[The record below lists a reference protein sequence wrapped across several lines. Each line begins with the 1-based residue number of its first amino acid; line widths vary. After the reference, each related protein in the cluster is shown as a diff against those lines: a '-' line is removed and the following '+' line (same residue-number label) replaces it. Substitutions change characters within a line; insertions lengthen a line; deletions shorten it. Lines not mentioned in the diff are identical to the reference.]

1 MNINIENYFFHS
13 EEMMKKRLFSVI
25 LLIVVL
31 ILLCACD
38 QGSQT
43 VTDSDTVTVIT
54 DTTTVPDV
62 TQPETDAETEP
73 DETTPPETETEAV
86 TTEFVEEDP
95 VFYEPK
101 SKNKVNAEKL
111 NYSSLKWDD
120 NIVSANGLANGV
132 QGKFT
137 DGDRT
142 AFKINNENMSLT
154 YHILQN
160 DTMIV
165 TSFTNSKGVPYFE
178 NTMDAYIRIDEDY
191 YLASESLYSGRM
203 NSQRMGYYYYD
214 FSLRDQNFINPDTK
228 KPYTEGEDCIDIL
241 KDYADSIKGNDI
253 RDLKCEDGVL
263 SYVVSTLVEPYIAVE
278 NINVPSDEYDAL
290 QITVNAEA
298 SDILSVLLLVNG
310 GSTYSPDRQLVHRF
324 DPGETKTMVIPF
336 SAMNS
341 LSGNIT
347 GIKIA
352 LGTAS
357 KEKVVISEM
366 KLLKRGGQNLPLL
379 LDRTFHTYSDKLH
392 EELRVVATGTYTGG
406 GYLGTKTVIPA
417 STVRKMIIS
426 GDGQEYSGIPAG
438 FDFSK
443 LEYVGFDVKEV
454 GIFGIIMPLNQNGTI
469 KVELRDSNYI
479 ITREVKLSDKLTE
492 YGSNELYHRI
502 YTTDSHQFNELRK
515 EAYIERNPL
524 SDIQLVSNQYG
535 SKIFGYNRVRGCYE
549 IFTAGAGFES
559 YYSTPDKQVK
569 VNIVATGDGVVDR
582 KIYFN
587 VYTSSGALEC
597 AAALDNDYVLLPIPV
612 QVCKN
617 FTGEFEEKKYD
628 KGDNSFGGEAYV
640 PLVVGKDESR
650 KITVLHLY
658 QNWGNNPLKQLS
670 SISFVSPYYHLSLGV
685 TETNCIAPYFVFGK
699 DGWTLP
705 DFRSNSAPLWNSQP
719 QHTSTGKL
727 YFLSYYK
734 ENKGQYY
741 MSESQSAEIL
751 SSGPIYADI
760 KMDYLSDDGAIKV
773 EYRHT
778 ELPQTDENRTLYEIR
793 MTVKEDITINS
804 FDQNFTIFRFDSRY
818 ANARYRKIGYQ
829 NENNEQVIE
838 EVDQKRKKSRIV
850 KLGTDY
856 PYVSVFDPNFTV
868 PGSENTGA
876 VNIAFIVKDYD
887 ITIGGEK
894 YTGNLIFRENCIS
907 GQTHVELSLDLG
919 NVTLKAGDK
928 IDLDLILLPWGESA
942 SENDDNVRRVREDTC
957 IDPVKVKIKTG
968 VDKSDTYIP
977 MVIAK
982 KNTAEFTVSGG
993 RNNCVVRVYGFTDYK
1008 KPEISVK
1015 VDGKWKEY
1023 EVAGINGYDGYQVYY
1038 DGDGTYSFSFVVD
1051 MDAASSYELRL
1062 EQK

>member
-1 MNINIENYFFHS
+1 
-13 EEMMKKRLFSVI
+13 MKKKLFSMI
-25 LLIVVL
+25 LVSVM
-31 ILLCACD
+31 LLSFAACNNGNTEVT
-38 QGSQT
+38 GSGT
-43 VTDSDTVTVIT
+43 ETTYEETSGITDIEESGSDT
-54 DTTTVPDV
+54 DTET
-62 TQPETDAETEP
+62 ETDAETA
-73 DETTPPETETEAV
+73 PPETEP
-86 TTEFVEEDP
+86 EETKEIIDEEP

-101 SKNKVNAEKL
+101 SKDKVDVKKL
-111 NYSSLKWDD
+111 DFSSLAWDE
-120 NIVSANGLANGV
+120 NIKNANSLANGV
-132 QGKFT
+132 QGRFT
-137 DGDRT
+137 DGERSE
-142 AFKINNENMSLT
+142 FMISNLNMSLA

-165 TSFTNSKGVPYFE
+165 KSLTNSKGVPYFE
-178 NTMDAYIRIDEDY
+178 NSMDAYIRIGEDY

-214 FSLRDQNFINPDTK
+214 FRLRDQNFINPDTK
-228 KPYTEGEDCIDIL
+228 KVYTEGEDCLDLIKEYSDQ
-241 KDYADSIKGNDI
+241 IKGSDVRDI
-253 RDLKCEDGVL
+253 KIEDGVL
-263 SYVVSTLVEPYIAVE
+263 SYTVSTLIEP
-278 NINVPSDEYDAL
+278 NIQIKGLNVSIEEFDAL

-298 SDILSVLLLVNG
+298 SDYLSVFLLTKG
-310 GSTYSPDRQLVHRF
+310 AGTYSPDRQLVHRF
-324 DPGETKTMVIPF
+324 NKKETKTMVIPF
-336 SAMNS
+336 SAMKS
-341 LSGNIT
+341 ISGNIT

-357 KEKVVISEM
+357 KEKIVISEL
-366 KLLKRGGQNLPLL
+366 KLLKRGGENLPLL
-379 LDRTFHTYSDKLH
+379 LDRSYHTYPDKLH
-392 EELRVVATGTYTGG
+392 EELRVVATGTYSGG
-406 GYLGTKTVIPA
+406 GYLGTKIEIPA
-417 STVRKMIIS
+417 STVRKMILK
-426 GDGQEYSGIPAG
+426 GDGEEYTGIPAG

-443 LEYVGFDVKEV
+443 LEYVGFDVKDAGV
-454 GIFGIIMPLNQNGTI
+454 FGIIMPGKQNGTV

-479 ITREVKLSDKLTE
+479 ITREIKLSDKLTE

-502 YTTDSHQFNELRK
+502 YTSDSHQFNDLRK

-524 SDIQLVSNQYG
+524 TDIQIVSNEYG
-535 SKIFGYNRVRGCYE
+535 SRVFPYDRIRGCYD
-549 IFTAGAGFES
+549 IFTTGAGFVDAYKTE
-559 YYSTPDKQVK
+559 PDKQIK
-569 VNIVATGDGVVDR
+569 VNIVATGDGVTDR
-582 KIYFN
+582 KVYFN

-597 AAALDNDYVLLPIPV
+597 SAALDNNMLLLPIPV
-612 QVCKN
+612 QVSKN

-628 KGDNSFGGEAYV
+628 QGDNSFGGEAYL
-640 PLVVGKDESR
+640 PLVIGKDESR
-650 KITVLHLY
+650 KLTVLHLY
-658 QNWGNNPLKQLS
+658 QNWGKNPLKQLS
-670 SISFVSPYYHLSLGV
+670 SISFVQPYYHLSIGV

-734 ENKGQYY
+734 ETKGKFY

-751 SSGPIYADI
+751 SSGPIYADV

-793 MTVKEDITINS
+793 MNVKEDVTINN

-818 ANARYRKIGYQ
+818 ANARYRKIGYL

-838 EVDQKRKKSRIV
+838 EVDQKRKKSRLV

-876 VNIAFIVKDYD
+876 VNIAFIVKNCD

-907 GQTHVELSLDLG
+907 SQTHVELSLDLG

-928 IDLDLILLPWGESA
+928 INIDLILLPWGESK
-942 SENDDNVRRVREDTC
+942 SQNDDNVRNVRQDTC
-957 IDPVKVKIKTG
+957 IDPVKLKIKTG
-968 VDKSDTYIP
+968 VEIKDTYIP
-977 MVIAK
+977 MLKAK

-993 RNNCVVRVYGFTDYK
+993 KNKCVVRIYGFTDYK
-1008 KPEISVK
+1008 KPDISVMK
-1015 VDGKWKEY
+1015 NGKWEKY
-1023 EVAGINGYDGYQVYY
+1023 VVSGVNGYDGYQVYY
-1038 DGDGTYSFSFVVD
+1038 DEDGTYSFSFIVD
-1051 MDAASSYELRL
+1051 MDAADSYELRL